1 MSLKLRK
8 AIKTDM
14 ESVLIL
20 IKELA
25 TFEKESEA
33 VEVTVDELIK
43 DGFGENPAFEV
54 FVAELDDEIVGMA
67 LFYQRYSTWKGKTI
81 HLEDLIVTQSH
92 RGKGI
97 GNALYTKILKHAYN
111 LGVKRVEW
119 AVLDWN
125 TIAIDFYKSTG
136 AAVFNDWQVAQMDE
150 NSLKQFVQNSLNNS

>member
-25 TFEKESEA
+25 TFEKEPDA

-43 DGFGENPAFEV
+43 DGFGKKPAFEV
-54 FVAELDDEIVGMA
+54 FVAELDNEIVGMA

-81 HLEDLIVTQSH
+81 HLEDLIVKQSL

-97 GNALYTKILKHAYN
+97 GNALYTKTLKYAYD

-136 AAVFNDWQVAQMDE
+136 ATLFNDWRVVQMEE
-150 NSLKQFVQNSLNNS
+150 NALKQFIQEL

>member
-25 TFEKESEA
+25 SFEKEPDA

-54 FVAELDDEIVGMA
+54 FVAELDNEIVGMA

-81 HLEDLIVTQSH
+81 HLEDLIVKQSH

-97 GNALYTKILKHAYN
+97 GNALYTKILKYALA

-136 AAVFNDWQVAQMDE
+136 AKLFNDWRVVQMEGDAL
-150 NSLKQFVQNSLNNS
+150 NQFIQEL